1 MSEAMHGT
9 KKLCLLTLALGLSAC
24 VSSNGARIS
33 DFSLRGEIP
42 TDPEGF
48 DLALYETLGTRFTTG
63 NQVEWIDN
71 GALFELI
78 EKDVRTAK
86 SSINIVLFIWR
97 SGQPGDSLAEQIA
110 ARTKTGVVCRVLLDP
125 FGSTDLEIVKPQ
137 LERAGCDVRV
147 FRPLPADET
156 LGRNH
161 RKLVIVDGRV
171 GYTGGF
177 GVHTSWLGDA
187 RNEKEWRDV
196 AIRAEGP
203 VVAQMQQAFAENWQ
217 EMGGVLLPASDFA
230 AMYAPPKPGGAR
242 AAFITSTPN
251 PELTRAERSILLM
264 CKAARKRLWIGQSYF
279 TPTSTLLALLVDQAH
294 AGVDTRV
301 LTPGDKNDQP
311 VITAFQRRSYP
322 DLATAGV
329 RIWEWPI
336 SMMHS
341 KVILADDH
349 LVMVGSINFD
359 ILSFRLLEEG
369 ALIVDD
375 EAFARQAERAFLSD
389 FQKSVEVSLPWTHSR
404 EGEKK

>member
-1 MSEAMHGT
+1 MRGT
-9 KKLCLLTLALGLSAC
+9 KKTCLLALALWFSAC
-24 VSSNGARIS
+24 ATNGARTS
-33 DFSLRGEIP
+33 DFVLRGEIP
-42 TDPEGF
+42 SDPEGF

-78 EKDVRTAK
+78 KKDVRTAK

-97 SGQPGDSLAEQIA
+97 SGEPGDSLAQEIA

-125 FGSTDLEIVKPQ
+125 FGSTDLEKVKPQ
-137 LERAGCDVRV
+137 LEQAGCDVRI

-156 LGRNH
+156 LARNH

-177 GVHTSWLGDA
+177 GVHTVWLGDA
-187 RNEKEWRDV
+187 RNENEWRDV
-196 AIRAEGP
+196 AVRAEGP

-230 AMYAPPKPGGAR
+230 AMYAPPRPGGAR
-242 AAFITSTPN
+242 AAFVSSTPN
-251 PELTRAERSILLM
+251 PEVTRSERSILLM
-264 CKAARKRLWIGQSYF
+264 CKAARRRLWIGQSYF
-279 TPTSTLLALLVDQAH
+279 TPTSTLLSLLMQQARS
-294 AGVDTRV
+294 GVDTRV
-301 LTPGDKNDQP
+301 LAPGDKNDQP
-311 VITAFQRRSYP
+311 VITITQRLSYP

-329 RIWEWPI
+329 RLWEWPI

-341 KVILADDH
+341 KVILVDDH

-359 ILSFRLLEEG
+359 ILSYRLMEEG

-375 EAFARQAERAFLSD
+375 KDFAQQAERAFLSD
-389 FQKSVEVSLPWTHSR
+389 FQKSVEVGKQWYGSR
-404 EGEKK
+404 YGK

>member
-1 MSEAMHGT
+1 MKIHPWA
-9 KKLCLLTLALGLSAC
+9 LALLLSSAC
-24 VSSNGARIS
+24 ATNGARTS
-33 DFSLRGEIP
+33 DFVLRGEIP
-42 TDPEGF
+42 ADPEGLG
-48 DLALYETLGTRFTTG
+48 LALYQTLGTPFTEG

-78 EKDVRTAK
+78 AKDVRTAK

-97 SGQPGDSLAEQIA
+97 SGEPGDSLAREIA
-110 ARTKTGVVCRVLLDP
+110 QRTKEGVVCRVLLDP
-125 FGSTDLEIVKPQ
+125 FGSNDLEIVKPQ
-137 LERAGCDVRV
+137 LERAGCDVRI

-156 LGRNH
+156 LARNH

-177 GVHTSWLGDA
+177 GVHTVWLGDA
-187 RNEKEWRDV
+187 RNENEWRDV
-196 AIRAEGP
+196 AVRAEGP

-230 AMYAPPKPGGAR
+230 ALHAPVKAGGAR
-242 AAFITSTPN
+242 AAYVSSTPN
-251 PELTRAERSILLM
+251 PELSRAERSILLM
-264 CKAARKRLWIGQSYF
+264 CKAARSRLWIGQSYF
-279 TPTSTLLALLVDQAH
+279 TPTSSLLELLVQQAH
-294 AGVDTRV
+294 SGVDTRV
-301 LTPGDKNDQP
+301 LAPGDKNDQP
-311 VITAFQRRSYP
+311 AITLTQRLSYP

-329 RIWEWPI
+329 RLWEWPI

-359 ILSFRLLEEG
+359 ILSYRLMEEG

-375 EAFARQAERAFLSD
+375 KAFARQAERAFLSD
-389 FQKSVEVSLPWTHSR
+389 FQKSVEVGQRWYGSR
-404 EGEKK
+404 YGKE